1 MFIIHD
7 RMILD
12 GLYQIFILNSFTLWE
27 DKLFFY
33 INSS

>member
-12 GLYQIFILNSFTLWE
+12 GLYQIFILTLQE
-27 DKLFFY
+27 K
-33 INSS
+33 INDFLY